1 MSAQLELVSIPTDTL
16 PLDGLLYEPEGRSAK
31 AGVLLMHGNVG
42 NFYSGPPRFLPGPLV
57 SAGFACLAFNRRGH
71 DILVNQV
78 GREASGGAF
87 QTAAEG
93 MADNEYAAAFMAS
106 RGYSEPVVIGHSNGG
121 MLAASFV
128 ARHPEV
134 AALVLLSA
142 HAGGPDTYRRSCA
155 AGTMAGSDADEFEAK
170 ARELVA
176 AGRGDELLL
185 MPGWWY
191 AVTAASLLDRIER
204 TPSLLEAAPSVRC
217 PVLAIRGSTE
227 SEKTYPMEE
236 FARICGGPSI
246 ARIVDG
252 ANHWYTGREALVT
265 DLITAWLTEALAPT
279 EAASR
284 S

>member
-1 MSAQLELVSIPTDTL
+1 MSKQLELVSIPTDTL
-16 PLDGLLYEPEGRSAK
+16 PLDGLLYEPEGRPAK

-57 SAGFACLAFNRRGH
+57 AAGFACLAFNRRGH
-71 DILVNQV
+71 DILVNHV
-78 GREASGGAF
+78 GREAAGGAF
-87 QTAAEG
+87 QTAAQG

-106 RGYSEPVVIGHSNGG
+106 RGYAEPVVIGHSNGG
-121 MLAASFV
+121 MLAGSFV

-155 AGTMAGSDADEFEAK
+155 SGTMAGPDAEEFEAK

-176 AGRGDELLL
+176 AGRGNELLL

-191 AVTAASLLDRIER
+191 AVTAASLLDRIEN

-217 PVLAIRGSTE
+217 PALAIRGSTE
-227 SEKTYPMEE
+227 PENTYPMEQ
-236 FARICGGPSI
+236 FARLSGGPSV
-246 ARIVDG
+246 AHIVDG
-252 ANHWYTGREALVT
+252 ANHWYTGKEALVSEF
-265 DLITAWLTEALAPT
+265 IAAWLTEALAPT